1 MLLLR
6 VRLSSMLPDPSLLVS
21 QLLLLL
27 IVVVVVVVVVVAV
40 VIVVTQGVFQYS
52 VVVVV
57 VTQGVFQY
65 SVVVVVLVVV
75 VVDCCCCCCYRHID
89 DVYHGSESESESERK
104 SDRGGA
110 EISIDNRTDYTSGR
124 SFFHLFCRYMFFVLV
139 MEKTFFAAGDYILNL
154 SILTGGV
161 PLTWRRWRLS
171 PVS

>member
-6 VRLSSMLPDPSLLVS
+6 VRLSSMLPDLSLLVS

-27 IVVVVVVVVVVAV
+27 IVVVVVVVVVAV

-75 VVDCCCCCCYRHID
+75 VVDCCCCCYRHID
-89 DVYHGSESESESERK
+89 DVYHGSESESERK

-110 EISIDNRTDYTSGR
+110 GISIDNRTDYTSGR
-124 SFFHLFCRYMFFVLV
+124 SFFHLFYRYMFFVLV

>member
-27 IVVVVVVVVVVAV
+27 IVVVVVVVVAV
-40 VIVVTQGVFQYS
+40 VI
-52 VVVVV
+52 V

-89 DVYHGSESESESERK
+89 DVYHGSESESERK
-104 SDRGGA
+104 NDRGGA

>member
-6 VRLSSMLPDPSLLVS
+6 VRLSSLLPDPSLLVS

-57 VTQGVFQY
+57 
-65 SVVVVVLVVV
+65 LVVV
-75 VVDCCCCCCYRHID
+75 VVDCCCCYRHID
-89 DVYHGSESESESERK
+89 DVYHGSESESERK

>member
-6 VRLSSMLPDPSLLVS
+6 VRLSSMLPDLSLLVS

-27 IVVVVVVVVVVAV
+27 IVVVVVVVVAV

-57 VTQGVFQY
+57 VTRGVFQY

-75 VVDCCCCCCYRHID
+75 VVDCCCCYRHID
-89 DVYHGSESESESERK
+89 DVYHGSESESERK

-110 EISIDNRTDYTSGR
+110 GISIDNRTDYTSGR

>member
-40 VIVVTQGVFQYS
+40 VI
-52 VVVVV
+52 V

>member
-6 VRLSSMLPDPSLLVS
+6 VQLSLLPDPSLLVS

-27 IVVVVVVVVVVAV
+27 IVVVVVVVVVVVAV

-52 VVVVV
+52 VVVVGL
-57 VTQGVFQY
+57 TQGVFQY
-65 SVVVVVLVVV
+65 SVVVVVLVV

-89 DVYHGSESESESERK
+89 DVYHGSENESERK

-139 MEKTFFAAGDYILNL
+139 MEKKFFAAGDYILNL